1 MSLNELSTS
10 IKSQEDFLND
20 FESDDSWSNS
30 IVIDEDEDGSESNRS
45 SEANETNETN
55 KNNET
60 NETNKPNN
68 KLLIRI
74 DNLEDESLSFENE
87 TSDSETNEK
96 LEKLG
101 KLIPSP
107 LSKSSYNF
115 ARLES
120 FGSKLPLNISK
131 EKKMSLLIVV
141 LLQMVFSNNKD
152 KLGKI
157 YKLLHRKNVLDLEVT
172 KSSYSDMRRNVS
184 FIIESLN
191 SFNPDSIEIGSPDFR
206 LENQTKY
213 INKYR
218 NNFNQLALLGKGGYG
233 TVYKVFHRF
242 EKKYYA
248 IKKIFIVQDLISDDY
263 DIFNE
268 IQLYSGLTHPNVVR
282 YYSSWVDIDLT
293 SIIEFNKSIDMT
305 EDEPINNL
313 CPILFIQMELC
324 EMTLREYFLTMMDD
338 DSLKTRIKYFLQIIK
353 GIDYLHSNN
362 LIHRDLKPDNIF
374 VKTENQKLV
383 FKIGDFGLTRKNNQ
397 NKLKSIKQQEYSE
410 LSKLMENITND
421 SINVYKSKSTLLL
434 ENSNKLVSIN
444 KNNSLI
450 TINENNSNED
460 EDLSQVLNLSTEVGT
475 GIYRA
480 DEVESGFYDKSID
493 IYALGII
500 LIEFLLDC
508 NTNHEKV
515 SKLNEILTEIESGNK
530 DIPYIIS
537 NDFDEVIF
545 SMLNK
550 DSRLRPNTIK
560 LVEYFENLK

>member
-30 IVIDEDEDGSESNRS
+30 IVIDEDDDNQTDSNRNSES
-45 SEANETNETN
+45 E
-55 KNNET
+55 K
-60 NETNKPNN
+60 KI
-68 KLLIRI
+68 LIQI
-74 DNLEDESLSFENE
+74 DNLDESSFSFETE
-87 TSDSETNEK
+87 TSDSETSEN

-107 LSKSSYNF
+107 LSKSSYNL

-120 FGSKLPLNISK
+120 FGSKLPINITT

-152 KLGKI
+152 KLSKI

-191 SFNPDSIEIGSPDFR
+191 NFNPDSIEVGSPEFR
-206 LENQTKY
+206 LENKTKY
-213 INKYR
+213 VNKYR
-218 NNFNQLALLGKGGYG
+218 NNFNQLSLLGKGGYG
-233 TVYKVFHRF
+233 SVYKVFHRF

-248 IKKIFIVQDLISDDY
+248 IKKIFIIQDLISDDY
-263 DIFNE
+263 DIFSE

-338 DSLKTRIKYFLQIIK
+338 DDLKTRIRYFLQIVK
-353 GIDYLHSNN
+353 GLDYLHSNS

-374 VKTENQKLV
+374 IKREKEELV

-410 LSKLMENITND
+410 LNELMENLTNGNMNTNFIT
-421 SINVYKSKSTLLL
+421 SP
-434 ENSNKLVSIN
+434 
-444 KNNSLI
+444 KNNMIKNRSNLFLLDRENKLI
-450 TINENNSNED
+450 TINENNSNEE

-480 DEVESGFYDKSID
+480 NEVDSGFYDRPID

-515 SKLNEILTEIESGNK
+515 SKLNEILEQIESGNK
-530 DIPYIIS
+530 KIPYIIT
-537 NDFDEVIF
+537 NEFDEQIF

-550 DSRLRPNTIK
+550 NSSSRPKTID
-560 LVEYFENLK
+560 LIEFFEKI

>member
-30 IVIDEDEDGSESNRS
+30 IVIDKDEDSSESNRS
-45 SEANETNETN
+45 SETNETNEHN
-55 KNNET
+55 D
-60 NETNKPNN
+60 

-74 DNLEDESLSFENE
+74 DNLEDESFSFETE

-293 SIIEFNKSIDMT
+293 SIIEFNKSIDVT

-338 DSLKTRIKYFLQIIK
+338 DSLKTRITYFLQIIK

-421 SINVYKSKSTLLL
+421 SINMHKNKSTLLL
-434 ENSNKLVSIN
+434 ENNNKLVTIN
-444 KNNSLI
+444 ENNSLI

-515 SKLNEILTEIESGNK
+515 SKLNEILTGIESGKK

-550 DSRLRPNTIK
+550 DSRLRPNIIE
-560 LVEYFENLK
+560 LVEYFTNLK

>member
-20 FESDDSWSNS
+20 FESEDDSWSNS
-30 IVIDEDEDGSESNRS
+30 IVIDEDDDNQTDSNRNSES
-45 SEANETNETN
+45 E
-55 KNNET
+55 K
-60 NETNKPNN
+60 KI
-68 KLLIRI
+68 LIKI
-74 DNLEDESLSFENE
+74 DNFDESSFSFETE
-87 TSDSETNEK
+87 TSDSETSDN

-107 LSKSSYNF
+107 LSKSSYNL

-120 FGSKLPLNISK
+120 FGSKLPLNITT

-152 KLGKI
+152 KLSKI
-157 YKLLHRKNVLDLEVT
+157 YKLLHKKNVLDLEVT

-191 SFNPDSIEIGSPDFR
+191 NFNPESVEVSSPEFR
-206 LENQTKY
+206 LENKAKY

-218 NNFNQLALLGKGGYG
+218 NNFNQLSLLGKGGYG
-233 TVYKVFHRF
+233 SVYKVFHRF

-263 DIFNE
+263 DIFSE
-268 IQLYSGLTHPNVVR
+268 IQLYSGLSHPNVVK

-338 DSLKTRIKYFLQIIK
+338 DDLKTRIKYFLQIVK
-353 GIDYLHSNN
+353 GLDYLHSNS

-374 VKTENQKLV
+374 IKREKDELI

-410 LSKLMENITND
+410 LNELMENFTNGTINTNLINSNSITNVV
-421 SINVYKSKSTLLL
+421 SSPKNGMIKNRSNLFLLDR
-434 ENSNKLVSIN
+434 ENKL
-444 KNNSLI
+444 L
-450 TINENNSNED
+450 TINENNSNEE

-480 DEVESGFYDKSID
+480 DEVDSGFYDRPID

-515 SKLNEILTEIESGNK
+515 SKLNEILELIESGNK
-530 DIPYIIS
+530 KIPYIIT
-537 NDFDEVIF
+537 NEYDEQIL

-550 DSRLRPNTIK
+550 NSTLRPKTID
-560 LVEYFENLK
+560 LIEFFEKF

>member
-20 FESDDSWSNS
+20 FESEDDSWSNS
-30 IVIDEDEDGSESNRS
+30 IVIDEDDDNQTDSNRNSES
-45 SEANETNETN
+45 E
-55 KNNET
+55 K
-60 NETNKPNN
+60 KI
-68 KLLIRI
+68 LIKI
-74 DNLEDESLSFENE
+74 DNFDESSFSFETE
-87 TSDSETNEK
+87 TSDSETSDN

-107 LSKSSYNF
+107 LSKSSYNL

-120 FGSKLPLNISK
+120 FGSKLPLNITT

-152 KLGKI
+152 KLSKI
-157 YKLLHRKNVLDLEVT
+157 YKLLHKKNVLDLEVT

-191 SFNPDSIEIGSPDFR
+191 NFNPESVEVSSPEFR
-206 LENQTKY
+206 LENKTKY

-218 NNFNQLALLGKGGYG
+218 NNFNQLSLLGKGGYG
-233 TVYKVFHRF
+233 SVYKVFHRF

-263 DIFNE
+263 DIFSE
-268 IQLYSGLTHPNVVR
+268 IQLYSGLSHPNVVK

-338 DSLKTRIKYFLQIIK
+338 DDLKTRIKYFLQIVK
-353 GIDYLHSNN
+353 GLDYLHSNS

-374 VKTENQKLV
+374 IKREKDELF

-410 LSKLMENITND
+410 LNELMENFTNGGTINSNLINTNSITNIV
-421 SINVYKSKSTLLL
+421 SSPKNGMIRNRSNLFLLDR
-434 ENSNKLVSIN
+434 ENK
-444 KNNSLI
+444 LI
-450 TINENNSNED
+450 TINENNSNEE

-480 DEVESGFYDKSID
+480 DEVDSGFYDRPID

-515 SKLNEILTEIESGNK
+515 SKLNEILELIESGNK
-530 DIPYIIS
+530 KIPYIIT
-537 NDFDEVIF
+537 NEYDEQIL

-550 DSRLRPNTIK
+550 NSTLRPKTID
-560 LVEYFENLK
+560 LIEFFEKI

>member
-30 IVIDEDEDGSESNRS
+30 IVIDEDDDDNQTDSNRNSES
-45 SEANETNETN
+45 E
-55 KNNET
+55 K
-60 NETNKPNN
+60 KI
-68 KLLIRI
+68 LIKI
-74 DNLEDESLSFENE
+74 DNFDESSFSFETE
-87 TSDSETNEK
+87 TSDSETSDN

-107 LSKSSYNF
+107 LSKSSYNL

-120 FGSKLPLNISK
+120 FGSKLPLNITT

-152 KLGKI
+152 KLSKI
-157 YKLLHRKNVLDLEVT
+157 YKLLHKKNVLDLEVT

-191 SFNPDSIEIGSPDFR
+191 NFNPESVEVSSPEFR
-206 LENQTKY
+206 LENKAKY

-218 NNFNQLALLGKGGYG
+218 NNFNQLSLLGKGGYG
-233 TVYKVFHRF
+233 SVYKVFHRF

-263 DIFNE
+263 DIFSE
-268 IQLYSGLTHPNVVR
+268 IQLYSGLSHPNVVK

-338 DSLKTRIKYFLQIIK
+338 DDLKTRIKYFLQIVK
-353 GIDYLHSNN
+353 GLDYLHSNS

-374 VKTENQKLV
+374 IKREKDELV

-410 LSKLMENITND
+410 LNELMENFTNGTINTNLINSNSITNVV
-421 SINVYKSKSTLLL
+421 SSPKNGMIKNRSNLFLLDR
-434 ENSNKLVSIN
+434 ENKL
-444 KNNSLI
+444 L
-450 TINENNSNED
+450 TINENNSNEE

-480 DEVESGFYDKSID
+480 DEVDSGFYDRPID

-515 SKLNEILTEIESGNK
+515 SKLNEILELIESGNK
-530 DIPYIIS
+530 KIPYIIT
-537 NDFDEVIF
+537 NEYDEQIL

-550 DSRLRPNTIK
+550 NSTLRPKTID
-560 LVEYFENLK
+560 LIEFFEKI